1 MIPVTFSRRTEYA
14 RLVIKARLNE
24 SERQLSKMRSGL
36 CSVIPEQLLGF
47 MTWEELERRVCGSP
61 EVDLT
66 SLKRHTQY
74 RQVLIFNRQVRSF
87 LLIFYRRVRSFLLIF
102 LSPGTKFPAHFFFYA
117 STKVQILTPA
127 DLQTPPHAVPPCSG
141 RSQTALLVQK

>member
-1 MIPVTFSRRTEYA
+1 VCVREREREREREKLAASPTGLKWLCCLLPGGHLIPVTFSRRTEYA

-61 EVDLT
+61 EVDLA

-74 RQVLIFNRQVRSF
+74 RQVRSLLFILFF
-87 LLIFYRRVRSFLLIF
+87 LLS
-102 LSPGTKFPAHFFFYA
+102 
-117 STKVQILTPA
+117 
-127 DLQTPPHAVPPCSG
+127 
-141 RSQTALLVQK
+141 